1 MGNPTT
7 HTTRYYTTI
16 MMAFDGGAEAT
27 MQRTRHGGTVAM
39 YAGSRAR
46 AIVGLPASRRIF
58 FDRGLLTPTLTATI

>member
-1 MGNPTT
+1 
-7 HTTRYYTTI
+7 

-27 MQRTRHGGTVAM
+27 MQRTRLGGTVAM